1 MKPLLLTLLLFIHV
15 LTCFAQEDRKWETYF
30 KEVCSME
37 DAESETWENAYEQL
51 CELESNKIDLNKAI
65 KEDLDKLFFLTSA
78 QIEEISEYLYWH
90 APLRTMGE
98 LAMIESL
105 EPERRHLLECFVYLG
120 NDADK
125 KRYPSLKNILKYG
138 KQEVVFT
145 GSIPM
150 YDRKG
155 DKSGYT
161 GYKYKHWLKYSYKFG
176 QYFQMGLVGS
186 QDSGEPFFAGCNKWG
201 YDYYSFYAIAR
212 NLGRVKSLVVGRYKA
227 RFGMGLVMNTNFSF
241 GKIFALSSP
250 NIGNSISPQT
260 SRSESAYLQGGAA
273 TVNVLKGLD
282 LTAIL
287 SFRKKD
293 ATLDDEG
300 NVTTLVTS
308 GYHRTTSEIQKKHN
322 TDQMVVGGNLRY
334 FNRGFHI
341 GSTYIFSSFNRT
353 FAPDTQSAFRKY
365 NPAGKY
371 FWNMGI
377 DYGYLC
383 HKFSFDGET
392 ATGDCGAIATIH
404 RLTYQ
409 PIGELTFTA
418 IQRFYSYKYYSLFS
432 QSFSDGGKVQNE
444 SGLYVGATWVPST
457 TLTLN
462 VYTDFSYF
470 AWPRYQVS
478 GGSHSWDNFLS
489 LAYKKEKVGIQVRYR
504 FRMRQ
509 YDDTDKHLF
518 YRHEHRAR
526 TSVRYDINRVTL
538 QTQGDV
544 AYVDD
549 KGSFGWMLTQ
559 NVGYSW
565 SKLSLSALLGYF
577 NTDDYYSRLYSY
589 ERGTL
594 YSFSFPS
601 FYGHGIHYS
610 VYGRLDLCKN
620 LMLICK
626 LSTTDYFDRNKIS
639 SSYQQIDHSSKTDL
653 DIQVRWKF

>member
-1 MKPLLLTLLLFIHV
+1 MRFVLLFFLSFVQV
-15 LTCFAQEDRKWETYF
+15 LACVAQEDRKWEPFF

-37 DAESETWENAYEQL
+37 DAESETWENAYDQL
-51 CELESNKIDLNKAI
+51 CELEEHKIDLNKAS
-65 KEDLDKLFFLTSA
+65 KEDLDRLFFLTSA

-105 EPERRHLLECFVYLG
+105 DPERRHLLECFVYLG

-125 KRYPSLKNILKYG
+125 ERYPSLKNILKYG
-138 KQEVVFT
+138 KQEIVLT
-145 GSIPM
+145 GSVPM

-155 DKSGYT
+155 DKKGYA

-201 YDYYSFYAIAR
+201 YDYYSFYVVAR
-212 NLGRVKSLVVGRYKA
+212 KLGRVKSLVLGRYKA

-273 TVNVLKGLD
+273 TVSILKGLD
-282 LTAIL
+282 ATAFFSI
-287 SFRKKD
+287 RKKD
-293 ATLDDEG
+293 ATLDDNG

-308 GYHRTTSEIQKKHN
+308 GYHRTATEIERKHN
-322 TDQMVVGGNLRY
+322 TLQTVAGGNLRY
-334 FNRGFHI
+334 FNHGFHI
-341 GSTYIFSSFNRT
+341 GATYVFSSFNRVLS
-353 FAPDTQSAFRKY
+353 PDTKSTFRKY
-365 NPAGKY
+365 NPAGKR
-371 FWNMGI
+371 FWNVGV

-383 HKFSFDGET
+383 HKFSIDGET
-392 ATGDCGAIATIH
+392 ATGDCGALATVH

-409 PIGELTFTA
+409 PTGDWAFTA

-432 QSFSDGGKVQNE
+432 QCFSDGGKVQNE
-444 SGLYVGATWVPST
+444 SGIYVGATWTPFAA
-457 TLTLN
+457 LTLN
-462 VYTDFSYF
+462 AYTDFAYF

-489 LAYKKEKVGIQVRYR
+489 LAYKRSRWAFQARYR

-509 YDDTDKHLF
+509 YDDASKHLF
-518 YRHEHRAR
+518 YRHEHRGRAAVSY
-526 TSVRYDINRVTL
+526 TVNRVTL
-538 QTQGDV
+538 RTQGDI

-559 NVGYSW
+559 NTGYSW
-565 SKLSLSALLGYF
+565 SKLSLSVLLGYF
-577 NTDDYYSRLYSY
+577 HTDDYYSRLYSY
-589 ERGTL
+589 EKGTL
-594 YSFSFPS
+594 YGFSFPS

-610 VYGRLDLCKN
+610 LYGRLDLCKN

-626 LSTTDYFDRNKIS
+626 LSTTDYFDRDKIS
-639 SSYQQIDHSSKTDL
+639 SSYQQINHSSKTDL
-653 DIQVRWKF
+653 DFQIRWKF

>member
-1 MKPLLLTLLLFIHV
+1 MRSVLLFFLSFVQV
-15 LTCFAQEDRKWETYF
+15 LACVAQEDRKWEPFF

-37 DAESETWENAYEQL
+37 DAESETWENAYDQL
-51 CELESNKIDLNKAI
+51 CELEEHKIDLNKAS
-65 KEDLDKLFFLTSA
+65 KEDLDRLFFLTSA

-105 EPERRHLLECFVYLG
+105 DPERRHLLECFVYLG

-125 KRYPSLKNILKYG
+125 ERYPSLKNILRYG
-138 KQEVVFT
+138 KQEIVLT
-145 GSIPM
+145 GSVPM

-155 DKSGYT
+155 DKKGYA

-176 QYFQMGLVGS
+176 QYFQLGLVGS

-201 YDYYSFYAIAR
+201 YDYYSFYVVAR
-212 NLGRVKSLVVGRYKA
+212 KLGRVKSLVLGRYKA

-273 TVNVLKGLD
+273 TVSLLKGLD
-282 LTAIL
+282 ATAFFSI
-287 SFRKKD
+287 RKKD
-293 ATLDDEG
+293 ATLDDNG

-308 GYHRTTSEIQKKHN
+308 GYHRTATEIERKHN
-322 TDQMVVGGNLRY
+322 TLQTVAGGNLRY
-334 FNRGFHI
+334 FNHGFHI
-341 GSTYIFSSFNRT
+341 GTTYVFSSFNRAL
-353 FAPDTQSAFRKY
+353 APDTKSTFRKY
-365 NPAGKY
+365 NPAGKR
-371 FWNMGI
+371 FWNVGV

-383 HKFSFDGET
+383 HKFSIDGET
-392 ATGDCGAIATIH
+392 ATGDCGALATVH

-409 PIGELTFTA
+409 PTGDWAFTA

-432 QSFSDGGKVQNE
+432 QCFSDGGKVQNE
-444 SGLYVGATWVPST
+444 SGIYVGATWNPFAA
-457 TLTLN
+457 LTLN
-462 VYTDFSYF
+462 AYTDFAYF

-489 LAYKKEKVGIQVRYR
+489 LVYKKSRWAFQLRYR

-509 YDDTDKHLF
+509 YDDTDNCLF
-518 YRHEHRAR
+518 YRHEHRGRAAVSY
-526 TSVRYDINRVTL
+526 TVNRVTL
-538 QTQGDV
+538 RTQGDI

-559 NVGYSW
+559 NAGYSW
-565 SKLSLSALLGYF
+565 SKLSLSVLLGYF
-577 NTDDYYSRLYSY
+577 HTDDYYSRLYSY
-589 ERGTL
+589 EKGTL
-594 YSFSFPS
+594 YGFSFPS

-610 VYGRLDLCKN
+610 LYGRLDLCKN

-626 LSTTDYFDRNKIS
+626 LSTTDYFDRDKIS
-639 SSYQQIDHSSKTDL
+639 SSYQQINHSSKTDL
-653 DIQVRWKF
+653 DFQIRWKF

>member
-1 MKPLLLTLLLFIHV
+1 MKSVLLLFLSFIQV
-15 LTCFAQEDRKWETYF
+15 LACNAQEDRKWETFF
-30 KEVCSME
+30 KEVCSLE
-37 DAESETWENAYEQL
+37 DAESETWENAYDQL
-51 CELESNKIDLNKAI
+51 CELEEHKIDLNKAS
-65 KEDLDKLFFLTSA
+65 KEDLDRLFFLTST

-125 KRYPSLKNILKYG
+125 ERYPSLKNILKYG
-138 KQEVVFT
+138 KQEIVFT
-145 GSIPM
+145 GSVPM

-155 DKSGYT
+155 DKKGYA

-176 QYFQMGLVGS
+176 KYFQIGLVGS

-201 YDYYSFYAIAR
+201 YDYYSFYAVAR
-212 NLGRVKSLVVGRYKA
+212 NLWRVKSLVVGRYKA

-241 GKIFALSSP
+241 GKIFALASP

-260 SRSESAYLQGGAA
+260 SRSESAYLQGAA
-273 TVNVLKGLD
+273 TTVNILKGLD
-282 LTAIL
+282 ATAFL

-293 ATLDDEG
+293 ATLDENG

-308 GYHRTTSEIQKKHN
+308 GYHRTAAEIQRKHN
-322 TDQMVVGGNLRY
+322 TSQTVAGGNLRY
-334 FNRGFHI
+334 FNHGFHV
-341 GSTYIFSSFNRT
+341 GATYVFSSFNRVL
-353 FAPDTQSAFRKY
+353 APDTKSAFRRY
-365 NPAGKY
+365 NPAGKQ
-371 FWNMGI
+371 FWNAGI

-392 ATGDCGAIATIH
+392 ATGDCGALATVH

-409 PIGELTFTA
+409 PAGELTFTA

-444 SGLYVGATWVPST
+444 SGVYVGASWSATAA
-457 TLTLN
+457 LTLN
-462 VYTDFSYF
+462 AYTDFSYF

-489 LAYKKEKVGIQVRYR
+489 LAYKKEVWTAQLRYR

-509 YDDTDKHLF
+509 YDDTDNRLF

-526 TSVRYDINRVTL
+526 ASVNYTMNRLTL
-538 QTQGDV
+538 RTQGDI

-565 SKLSLSALLGYF
+565 SKLSLSALFGYF
-577 NTDDYYSRLYSY
+577 CTDDYYSRLYSY
-589 ERGTL
+589 EKGTL
-594 YSFSFPS
+594 YGFSFPS

-610 VYGRLDLCKN
+610 IYGRLDLSKS

-626 LSTTDYFDRNKIS
+626 LSTTDYFDRNTIS

-653 DIQVRWKF
+653 DVQIRWKF

>member
-1 MKPLLLTLLLFIHV
+1 MKSILIIIILFTHALSCI
-15 LTCFAQEDRKWETYF
+15 AQKDRKWETYF

-51 CELESNKIDLNKAI
+51 CELEENKIDLNKAS
-65 KEDLDKLFFLTSA
+65 KEDLDKLFFLTST

-90 APLRTMGE
+90 APLHTMGE

-105 EPERRHLLECFVYLG
+105 EPERRQLLECFVYLG

-125 KRYPSLKNILKYG
+125 EKYPSLKNILKYG

-145 GSIPM
+145 GNVPL

-161 GYKYKHWLKYSYKFG
+161 GYKYKHWLKYSYKLG

-201 YDYYSFYAIAR
+201 YDYYSFYAVAR
-212 NLGRVKSLVVGRYKA
+212 NLGRVKSLVVGRYKV

-250 NIGNSISPQT
+250 NIGNAISPQT
-260 SRSESAYLQGGAA
+260 SRSESAYLQGCA
-273 TVNVLKGLD
+273 TTINILKGLD
-282 LTAIL
+282 MTAFFSL
-287 SFRKKD
+287 RKKD

-322 TDQMVVGGNLRY
+322 TSQMVTGGNLRY

-353 FAPDTQSAFRKY
+353 LAPNTESAFRKY
-365 NPAGKY
+365 NPSGKY
-371 FWNMGI
+371 FWNVGI

-409 PIGELTFTA
+409 PIGELNITA

-444 SGLYVGATWVPST
+444 SGLYVGAVWTPSA

-462 VYTDFSYF
+462 AYTDFSYF

-489 LAYKKEKVGIQVRYR
+489 LALKKERLALQVRYR

-509 YDDTDKHLF
+509 YDDADTHLF

-526 TSVRYDINRVTL
+526 TSVSFVLNRVSI

-549 KGSFGWMLTQ
+549 KNSFGWMLTQ

-589 ERGTL
+589 EKGTL
-594 YSFSFPS
+594 YGFSFPS

-610 VYGRLDLCKN
+610 IYGRLDITKN
-620 LMLICK
+620 LMFICK

-639 SSYQQIDHSSKTDL
+639 SSYQQIDHSSKSDL